1 MRHHFVYPDAL
12 PGGWDRIDA
21 IAPGLDRDET
31 EPGCPRLELP
41 RGVPG
46 RIGQLLDAAR
56 GGASI
61 AEIAQYLGVTP
72 RRVRQMIDDPAA
84 IRSAAEIAAVQ
95 GDLFEGY
102 GLTSGTQAV
111 GDAAGSELEGR

>member
-31 EPGCPRLELP
+31 EPGHPRLELP

-61 AEIAQYLGVTP
+61 TEIAQRLGVTP
-72 RRVRQMIDDPAA
+72 RRVRQMIDNPAA
-84 IRSAAEIAAVQ
+84 IRSAAAIAAVQ
-95 GDLFEGY
+95 GELFEGY
-102 GLTSGTQAV
+102 G
-111 GDAAGSELEGR
+111 R

>member
-21 IAPGLDRDET
+21 IAPGSDSDET
-31 EPGCPRLELP
+31 EPGHPRPELP

-61 AEIAQYLGVTP
+61 NEIAARLGVTP
-72 RRVRQMIDDPAA
+72 RRVRQMIDDPTA
-84 IRSAAEIAAVQ
+84 IRCAAAIAAVQ

-102 GLTSGTQAV
+102 G
-111 GDAAGSELEGR
+111 R

>member
-21 IAPGLDRDET
+21 IAPGLDSDET
-31 EPGCPRLELP
+31 EPGHPRLELP

-56 GGASI
+56 GVAHPSLKSRNAS
-61 AEIAQYLGVTP
+61 
-72 RRVRQMIDDPAA
+72 
-84 IRSAAEIAAVQ
+84 
-95 GDLFEGY
+95 
-102 GLTSGTQAV
+102 
-111 GDAAGSELEGR
+111 GSRPVACGR

>member
-21 IAPGLDRDET
+21 IAPGSDSDET
-31 EPGCPRLELP
+31 EPGCPRPELP

-61 AEIAQYLGVTP
+61 AEIAQCLGVTP
-72 RRVRQMIDDPAA
+72 RRVRQMIDNPAA
-84 IRSAAEIAAVQ
+84 IRSAAAIAAVQ
-95 GDLFEGY
+95 GELFEGY
-102 GLTSGTQAV
+102 G
-111 GDAAGSELEGR
+111 R

>member
-1 MRHHFVYPDAL
+1 MRRCLIYPDAL
-12 PGGWDRIDA
+12 PGGWDRIEA
-21 IAPGLDRDET
+21 IAALSDTEET
-31 EPGCPRLELP
+31 EPCPRPELP

-46 RIGQLLDAAR
+46 RIGQLIDAAR

-61 AEIAQYLGVTP
+61 ADIAERIGVTP

-84 IRSAAEIAAVQ
+84 IRHAAARAAVQ

-102 GLTSGTQAV
+102 GRLTSRTQA
-111 GDAAGSELEGR
+111 AGGEREGR

>member
-1 MRHHFVYPDAL
+1 MRHRFVYPDAL

-21 IAPGLDRDET
+21 IAPGSDSDET

-41 RGVPG
+41 HGVPG

-61 AEIAQYLGVTP
+61 AEIAQRLGVTV
-72 RRVRQMIDDPAA
+72 RRVRQLIGDTTA
-84 IRSAAEIAAVQ
+84 IRCAAGIAAVQ
-95 GDLFEGY
+95 GELFER
-102 GLTSGTQAV
+102 
-111 GDAAGSELEGR
+111 EGP

>member
-21 IAPGLDRDET
+21 IAADSDTDET
-31 EPGCPRLELP
+31 EPDCPRLELP

-61 AEIAQYLGVTP
+61 AEIAQRLGVTP

-84 IRSAAEIAAVQ
+84 IRSAAAIAAVQ
-95 GDLFEGY
+95 GDLFEG
-102 GLTSGTQAV
+102 V
-111 GDAAGSELEGR
+111 GR

>member
-1 MRHHFVYPDAL
+1 MRHRFVYPDAL

-21 IAPGLDRDET
+21 IAPGSDSDET

-61 AEIAQYLGVTP
+61 AEIAQRLGVTP

-84 IRSAAEIAAVQ
+84 IRCAAAIAAVQ
-95 GDLFEGY
+95 GELFEG
-102 GLTSGTQAV
+102 
-111 GDAAGSELEGR
+111 DGR

>member
-1 MRHHFVYPDAL
+1 MRHRFVYPDAL

-21 IAPGLDRDET
+21 IAPDADET

-61 AEIAQYLGVTP
+61 HDIAQRLGVTP
-72 RRVRQMIDDPAA
+72 RRVRQLIDDPAT
-84 IRSAAEIAAVQ
+84 IRRAAAIAAVQ
-95 GDLFEGY
+95 GDLFEG
-102 GLTSGTQAV
+102 
-111 GDAAGSELEGR
+111 DGR

>member
-1 MRHHFVYPDAL
+1 MRHRFVYPDAL

-21 IAPGLDRDET
+21 ITADSDTDET

-41 RGVPG
+41 HGVPG

-61 AEIAQYLGVTP
+61 HDIAQCLGITP
-72 RRVRQMIDDPAA
+72 RRVRQMIDNPAA
-84 IRSAAEIAAVQ
+84 IRCAATIAAVQ
-95 GDLFEGY
+95 GDLFDGC
-102 GLTSGTQAV
+102 
-111 GDAAGSELEGR
+111 GR

>member
-21 IAPGLDRDET
+21 ITPGSDSDET
-31 EPGCPRLELP
+31 EPGYPRLELP

-61 AEIAQYLGVTP
+61 AEIAQDLGVTP
-72 RRVRQMIDDPAA
+72 RRVRQMIDNPAA
-84 IRSAAEIAAVQ
+84 IRSAAEIAAAQ
-95 GDLFEGY
+95 GQLFDGY
-102 GLTSGTQAV
+102 G
-111 GDAAGSELEGR
+111 R